1 MKLLLDRDGHC
12 ADIEKW
18 PNCAMGLT
26 RHKKINLTP
35 SMTTWW
41 HRRPVQHDTCGLLCR
56 PCMVIRTT
64 NRKEYFVIFL
74 VLKWLKIKSLVKL
87 CVRSLWIFLFF
98 IYFFTFENW
107 HWKECMVNFEFLA
120 HTQVTHRHSI
130 FFFSWF
136 HDFRMS
142 FHHLFRLSLQ
152 FSGSFFVISSRFLVN
167 TIHHTK

>member
-1 MKLLLDRDGHC
+1 MAQLCHG
-12 ADIEKW
+12 
-18 PNCAMGLT
+18 PNAAQKDKFDT
-26 RHKKINLTP
+26 
-35 SMTTWW
+35 
-41 HRRPVQHDTCGLLCR
+41 QHDHLVASQAGSTYTCGLLCR